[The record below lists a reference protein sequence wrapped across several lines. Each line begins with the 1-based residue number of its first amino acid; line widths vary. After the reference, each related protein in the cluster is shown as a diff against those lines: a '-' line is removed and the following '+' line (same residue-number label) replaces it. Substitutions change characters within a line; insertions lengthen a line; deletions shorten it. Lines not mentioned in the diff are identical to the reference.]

1 MPRYPT
7 SSLEEMKMALLPF
20 PNGKGHGGRLSP
32 VPGAT
37 GGAVGPRGL
46 PVLLLGAGFLLRA
59 GDLLPAAKKL
69 SQKN

>member
-1 MPRYPT
+1 
-7 SSLEEMKMALLPF
+7 MALLPF

-37 GGAVGPRGL
+37 GEAVGPCGL
-46 PVLLLGAGFLLRA
+46 PVLLLRSDFLPRTGDFLL
-59 GDLLPAAKKL
+59 AAKKL